1 MPSENL
7 IHFNEIALEPA
18 QIHLWQSHIEQVCCQ
33 RNETADFSGLKE
45 SEEII
50 ILAAWA
56 GDLYG
61 LWSGPHISW
70 LHLKSSQTATVAQN
84 TSC

>member
-7 IHFNEIALEPA
+7 MHFNEIALESA

-45 SEEII
+45 SEESLI
-50 ILAAWA
+50 
-56 GDLYG
+56 
-61 LWSGPHISW
+61 
-70 LHLKSSQTATVAQN
+70 
-84 TSC
+84 